1 MEYTVTSL
9 KKVCGKTN
17 GEIITSRD
25 IINAGGNEKQLLRN
39 DLIQE
44 VKEAPKAPK
53 AVKAVEEVQQVT
65 QQEEVPVFNLDNEQG
80 ENQPW
85 QE

>member
-17 GEIITSRD
+17 NDIITSTD
-25 IINAGGNEKQLLRN
+25 IVNAGGNEKQLLK
-39 DLIQE
+39 LGMIKE
-44 VKEAPKAPK
+44 VTKSVKVTPAVKEEPQA
-53 AVKAVEEVQQVT
+53 T
-65 QQEEVPVFNLDNEQG
+65 QQEEDFPVFNSVNNEQG
-80 ENQPW
+80 EEPW

>member
-17 GEIITSRD
+17 NDIITSTD
-25 IINAGGNEKQLLRN
+25 IVNAGGNEKQLLKLN
-39 DLIQE
+39 MIKE
-44 VKEAPKAPK
+44 VTK
-53 AVKAVEEVQQVT
+53 AVKVTPAVQEPQVT
-65 QQEEVPVFNLDNEQG
+65 QQEEVPVFNSVNNEQG
-80 ENQPW
+80 EEPW

>member
-17 GEIITSRD
+17 GDIITSEE
-25 IINAGGNEKQLLRN
+25 IVNAGGNEKQLLK
-39 DLIQE
+39 LSMIKE
-44 VKEAPKAPK
+44 VTKAAKITPAVKEAPP
-53 AVKAVEEVQQVT
+53 VT
-65 QQEEVPVFNLDNEQG
+65 QQEEVPVFNSVNNEQG
-80 ENQPW
+80 EEPW